1 MFREKR
7 PILSGISRV
16 WRAGTLLVMALAIT
30 GACQKAQLLA
40 PTSSTITV
48 SAPTRLLPSGGSA
61 EITAFVLEQSG
72 TPVHDGTT
80 VRFSATLGRVDP
92 VEAQTRNGLAFT
104 MFFAQNSSGVA
115 EIRATSGAA
124 SGGDDGNN
132 VVQITV
138 GAAAV
143 NTVTLR
149 ANPGSVGPGGGSV
162 ELIATVVGEDGQ
174 ALSGVAV
181 SFSTDQGTLSA
192 SPVTTD
198 ADGRARATLTT
209 SQEAIVNATA
219 GVTTSSD
226 VTVSVRAGPIV
237 TIACAPVSG
246 TGNCADVQA
255 DTTSNTAAVV
265 FTITKPSASSTL
277 QTATLDFGDGTSQSL
292 GNLAGGTATSPRTV
306 TTPHTYSGPSG
317 STARSYTATVQVTD
331 INGESAAASTVV
343 IITPKAT
350 LTPISVT
357 LVAGTPETAT
367 ENGQRWTFTATVTGG
382 GEGTEDASIES
393 YSWDFGDE
401 ETATTSGNITAH
413 VYDTVTTQQGRTV
426 TVTVRTPDGRT
437 ATGRTE
443 ILVAEFIP
451 TTP

>member
-16 WRAGTLLVMALAIT
+16 WRAGTLLVMAVAVT

-174 ALSGVAV
+174 ALSGVVV

-192 SPVTTD
+192 STVTTD

-209 SQEAIVNATA
+209 SQETIVNATA

-237 TIACAPVSG
+237 TIACVPTAG
-246 TGNCADVQA
+246 TGNCAAVQA
-255 DTTSNTAAVV
+255 DTSSNTATVI
-265 FTITKPSASSTL
+265 FTITKPTGSSTIR
-277 QTATLDFGDGTSQSL
+277 TATIDFGDGTSLSL
-292 GNLAGGTATSPRTV
+292 GNLAGGSATST
-306 TTPHTYSGPSG
+306 HTYSGPSG

-331 INGESAAASTVV
+331 INGESAATSTVV
-343 IITPKAT
+343 VVTPKAT

-357 LVAGTPETAT
+357 LAAGTPDMAT

-401 ETATTSGNITAH
+401 ETATTSGNTTAH
-413 VYDTVTTQQGRTV
+413 IYDTLTTQQGRTV

-451 TTP
+451 TP